1 MDKPIK
7 YAIIIDSFRSHN
19 SLAWLCYENKIA
31 PIHIFSSQYNFEK
44 FFSCVNAGLFAGC
57 YLFDNYENLA
67 KKLEQY
73 KDNIL
78 FCFACSE
85 ETQHIKTNLD
95 ELLNLPNKNP
105 IEFAPIRENKF
116 KLYQFLNQPS
126 ADQNFS
132 NFVKEHGNS
141 IIKPAPIELS
151 AGCQNVQFVDTTNID
166 DKENFFISKYFEG
179 DEYAV
184 DLVSC
189 KGKHKL
195 CAVWQYVR
203 DKNQKIWKNKVE
215 LLHYDQNKQLID
227 QIYFQCKEWLDRLN
241 HQYGPVHLEIKKNK
255 DDMFCIEINFRLN
268 GHMSFKALAHCFGL
282 NQNQVSLTLNAYT
295 ATDQFDHNLIEYKC
309 RGYISRI
316 YFCNETPR
324 KHDDIP
330 WQSIENSPSV
340 SQMFKHVRPW
350 EDVLISNETYQTT
363 AAIIIMFN
371 QNYEQLQK
379 DEIIL
384 RNLFV

>member
-1 MDKPIK
+1 MDSKLK
-7 YAIIIDSFRSHN
+7 YCIIIDSLRSHN
-19 SLAWLCYENKIA
+19 ALAYLCNQHKIA
-31 PIHIFSSQYNFEK
+31 PIHIFSSRKIFEEQ
-44 FFSCVNAGLFAGC
+44 FASVNPVYFYKSFIFENIESLKKQLDP
-57 YLFDNYENLA
+57 YVDNT
-67 KKLEQY
+67 
-73 KDNIL
+73 L
-78 FCFACSE
+78 FCFACTDESQILK
-85 ETQHIKTNLD
+85 ETIDDLYNFPSKNSSAFSNIKNNKFDLYQH
-95 ELLNLPNKNP
+95 LNQLSSNKN
-105 IEFAPIRENKF
+105 
-116 KLYQFLNQPS
+116 
-126 ADQNFS
+126 FS
-132 NFVKEHGNS
+132 LFVKEHGPS
-141 IIKPAPIELS
+141 IIKPAPVNLS
-151 AGCQNVQFVDTTNID
+151 SGCLNVSYVNNID
-166 DKENFFISKYFEG
+166 IEDKENYFISKYFEG
-179 DEYAV
+179 NEYAV

-227 QIYFQCKEWLDRLN
+227 QIYFKCKEWLDKLN
-241 HQYGPVHLEIKKNK
+241 HQYGPVHLEMKKNK

-268 GHMSFKALAHCFGL
+268 GHMSLKALAHCFGL

-295 ATDQFDHNLIEYKC
+295 AADQFDHNLIEYKC

-379 DEIIL
+379 DEQIL
-384 RNLFV
+384 RSLFL